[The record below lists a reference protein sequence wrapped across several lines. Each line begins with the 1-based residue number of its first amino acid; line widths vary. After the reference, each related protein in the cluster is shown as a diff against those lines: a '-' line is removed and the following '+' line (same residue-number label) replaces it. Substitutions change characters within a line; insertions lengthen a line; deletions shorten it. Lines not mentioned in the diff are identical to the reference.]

1 MKELFAQR
9 PVVQRPLAE
18 LSIHPRI
25 AKMPRLDK
33 SDPRYKAMKASWIES
48 GIIPP
53 IYVTKDGQIA
63 DGRHRFWFAQ
73 DMQLDDVSVIEVTED
88 EVPMVVL
95 NGLSGRNHQT
105 KGQRAYFA
113 IPYLQAALDA
123 AKSRRL
129 QILKSGGKSKLPALE
144 TMEDLAA
151 QIGVGEETMRQASKI
166 HAAFLDD
173 PKLRKEWEPKILD
186 PEEPMGLGF
195 VCAGIGGAKGTK
207 GQPKKPKRNSALNNF
222 TVGWKNLA
230 KPAAHYAKWND
241 EERDTAAEAVRHAIV
256 RLPDELLDVVVA
268 AIKAVRKNAKQQ
280 GEQKA

>member
-9 PVVQRPLAE
+9 PVVQRPLSE

-25 AKMPRLDK
+25 ANMPRLAK
-33 SDPRYKAMKASWIES
+33 GDPRYRAMKSAWIES
-48 GIIPP
+48 GIVPP

-95 NGLSGRNHQT
+95 NGLAGRNHQT

-113 IPYLQAALDA
+113 IPYLQGALDA
-123 AKSRRL
+123 ARSRRL
-129 QILKSGGKSKLPALE
+129 AILASKGKAKLPPVD
-144 TMEDLAA
+144 TMEALAE
-151 QIGVGEETMRQASKI
+151 QIGISDDTMRQASKI
-166 HAAFLDD
+166 HQAFEAD

-195 VCAGIGGAKGTK
+195 VCAGIGGQKKTK
-207 GQPKKPKRNSALNNF
+207 GDKRKPKRNSALSNF
-222 TVGWKNLA
+222 AAAWKNLT
-230 KPAAHYAKWND
+230 KPAKSWEKWTEEDKETAVEAISTAVAK
-241 EERDTAAEAVRHAIV
+241 
-256 RLPDELLDVVVA
+256 LPDELLEEVA
-268 AIKAVRKNAKQQ
+268 AAIRTARKANKQADV
-280 GEQKA
+280 ES

>member
-1 MKELFAQR
+1 M
-9 PVVQRPLAE
+9 
-18 LSIHPRI
+18 
-25 AKMPRLDK
+25 
-33 SDPRYKAMKASWIES
+33 ES

-73 DMQLDDVSVIEVTED
+73 DMQLDDVSVIEITED

-113 IPYLQAALDA
+113 VPYLQGALDA

-129 QILKSGGKSKLPALE
+129 AILASKGKAKLPPVD
-144 TMEDLAA
+144 TMEALAE
-151 QIGVGEETMRQASKI
+151 QIGISDELMRQASKI
-166 HAAFLDD
+166 HQAFSDD

-195 VCAGIGGAKGTK
+195 VCAGIGGSKGTK

-222 TVGWKNLA
+222 AAGWKNLT
-230 KPAAHYAKWND
+230 KPAAHFSKWND

-268 AIKAVRKNAKQQ
+268 AIKAVRKAAKQQ